1 MAIEKKPF
9 ACRNCGSLCPIIV
22 TIDDQRVLKVEGDHD
37 APLYR
42 GYTCPK
48 GRAIPQEHH
57 RPDRLLHSLKRLPDG
72 SRVPISSEQL
82 VEEIAAK
89 LSRII
94 DAHGPQSVAAFLGNG
109 VSAQS
114 AASGMMLSFLA
125 AIGSQMM
132 FSAGTI
138 DQPGLLLAKALH
150 GDWQGGR
157 IRSADWN
164 AMLMVGGN
172 PVVSK
177 QHLPQNP
184 AWQLKELTGGGMQ
197 MVVIDPRRTETARRA
212 KVHLAAIP
220 GEDATVLAGLLH
232 LLFELGGVDEAFVGR
247 NAQGLEDL
255 RAAVSTFTP
264 DYVANRAGIAV
275 PDLVAAARVLIEA
288 ERGDTALGVGA
299 SMSTRGTLNSYL
311 ALCIQTLR
319 GWWAREGEPVSRPKV
334 LTPRRDWRAQP
345 RAPRPAW
352 GYGHVTSVRGLQ
364 ETPSGMPTAA
374 LPDLMTTD
382 APDRIRAF
390 FLHGGAYYAWPDT
403 EKTVKAL
410 GELDLF
416 VMHDI
421 ELSGTAAHADYVIAT
436 YDQLETPAMSQ
447 LNESVG
453 DLHPGYDW
461 HEPYAFYHSPLVP
474 PPEGADLM
482 ESWQIYYRVAQMLG
496 LPLSYYNYGG
506 AIIEPVPFDM
516 ANEPTS
522 EEIFEMMCSGSALP
536 LSEVKK
542 HPHGALFEECRE
554 VVGPRE
560 DDCEARLEL
569 ADAAMLAELGQVR
582 AEDPLARRK
591 TGEDYPFLLVCRRI
605 QECTNSAPRPEG
617 IIRSGYNP
625 LWMHPADMA
634 QLEVHDGD
642 EVEIRSRHGS
652 IPGFVEGDADMREG
666 TVAMTHGFG
675 PKPTSNY
682 DPRRDGS
689 NINLLLRWEDDAD
702 PYHGMPRMSAVPV
715 SVKAKMTV
723 G

>member
-1 MAIEKKPF
+1 METKPF
-9 ACRNCGSLCPIIV
+9 VCRNCGSLCPIIV
-22 TIDDQRVLKVEGDHD
+22 TLDGSRVIKVEGDFE

-48 GRAIPQEHH
+48 GRMLPQEHH
-57 RPDRLLHSLKRLPDG
+57 RTGRLLHSLKKLPDG

-82 VEEIAAK
+82 VEEISAK
-89 LSRII
+89 LSRIL
-94 DAHGPQSVAAFLGNG
+94 DASGPQAVAAFLGNG

-114 AASGMMLSFLA
+114 AASGMMISFLA
-125 AIGSQMM
+125 AIGSKMM

-157 IRSADWN
+157 VRSADWD

-184 AWQLKELTGGGMQ
+184 AWQLKELTGEGMQ
-197 MVVIDPRRTETARRA
+197 LVVIDPRRTETARRA
-212 KVHLAAIP
+212 KVHLQAIP
-220 GEDATVLAGLLH
+220 GEDPAVLAGLLH
-232 LLFELGGVDEAFVGR
+232 LIFALDGVDEAFVAG
-247 NAQGLEDL
+247 NAQGLDL
-255 RAAVSTFTP
+255 LRGAVTDFTP
-264 DYVANRAGIAV
+264 DYVASRAGIAKA
-275 PDLVAAARVLIEA
+275 DLIAAARVLIAA

-319 GWWAREGEPVSRPKV
+319 GWWTREGEAVSRPKV
-334 LTPRRDWRAQP
+334 LTARRDWRAQP
-345 RAPRPAW
+345 GAPRAAW

-364 ETPSGMPTAA
+364 ETPAGMPAAA
-374 LPDLMTTD
+374 LPDLMDTD

-403 EKTVKAL
+403 QRTEKAL

-416 VMHDI
+416 VMHDVQM
-421 ELSGTAAHADYVIAT
+421 SGTAALADYVIAT

-447 LNESVG
+447 LNEATG
-453 DLHPGYDW
+453 DIHPGYDW
-461 HEPYAFYHSPLVP
+461 QEPYAFYHPPLVS

-482 ESWQIYYRVAQMLG
+482 ESWQIYYRVAQKLG
-496 LPLSYYNYGG
+496 IPLSYYNYGG
-506 AIIEPVPFDM
+506 VAKEPVPFDM
-516 ANEPTS
+516 GNEPVS
-522 EEIFEMMCSGSALP
+522 EDIFEMMCVGSAVP
-536 LSEVKK
+536 LSEVKR
-542 HPHGALFEECRE
+542 HPHGALFEQCRE
-554 VVGPRE
+554 TVAPR
-560 DDCEARLEL
+560 DPDCTARLEL
-569 ADAAMLAELGQVR
+569 ADAAMLTELAQVR

-591 TGEDYPFLLVCRRI
+591 VDENYPLLLVCRRI

-617 IIRSGYNP
+617 IVPTGYNP
-625 LWMHPADMA
+625 LWMNPADMA
-634 QLEVHDGD
+634 RLDLRDGD
-642 EVEIRSRHGS
+642 EVELRSRNGA
-652 IPGFVEGDADMREG
+652 IPGFVEGDASMREG
-666 TVAMTHGFG
+666 TVAMTYGFG

-689 NINLLLRWEDDAD
+689 NINLLLSWDDDPD

-715 SVKAKMTV
+715 AVRSKAEV
-723 G
+723 A